1 MRKMLL
7 VLSVLLLGLT
17 WAIAQD
23 TTTQSSPSAGSQ
35 SSAGSS
41 DSSATAAGSGQAT
54 QSGASGQMTVEG
66 CLSGTSG
73 NFTLSDKNGTTY
85 QLTGDTAKLSEHVG
99 HEVKVTGMSSSG
111 SSAGGG
117 DNAKTGASASGGGQ
131 TLQVSSVKHVSK
143 TCQGAG
149 GMSH

>member
-7 VLSVLLLGLT
+7 ILSVMLLGLT

-35 SSAGSS
+35 STAGSS

-54 QSGASGQMTVEG
+54 QSSGQMTVEG

-73 NFTLSDKNGTTY
+73 NFTLSDKNGTSY

-99 HEVKVTGMSSSG
+99 HQVKVTGTSSSG
-111 SSAGGG
+111 SPAGGA
-117 DNAKTGASASGGGQ
+117 DSASTGASASGGGQ
-131 TLQVSSVKHVSK
+131 TLQVSSVKHVAK